1 MRWNFVRLAETI
13 LILTSLGATPALGQ
27 TSSHLVL
34 TSFTGPA
41 SINFGGTGTYTAVI
55 RNAGPNNAIGVR
67 MDATLPTLANGTVVL
82 TATSANCTK
91 VSPDPNGPLLPC
103 NLPVIDEFTSIT
115 ATFTIQLPLP
125 AKPYTFPCPVPFTM
139 GPTTVVV
146 TATNDTNP
154 PGDSRTVN
162 SSSAVRPFAD
172 IRATLAGPPGANEG
186 DTVQYQAGVT
196 NLGPCPAN
204 DVIVTSG
211 AAGDII
217 FGSNTG
223 DCTTSF
229 PCALGIINPG
239 TSKNFT
245 STYTIDKLPNELRST
260 GDPNSI
266 TATSAATPL
275 PDGGTLRAATFD
287 PDLTNNTASTQTLV
301 QKSAG
306 CSLSGGSLLAGLPVL
321 LLLLSFAFHRRPR
334 G

>member
-13 LILTSLGATPALGQ
+13 LMLASLGATAALGQ
-27 TSSHLVL
+27 TSSHLML
-34 TSFTGPA
+34 TGFTGPA

-55 RNAGPNNAIGVR
+55 RNAGPNDAIGVR
-67 MDATLPTLANGTVVL
+67 MDATLPTLANGRVRL
-82 TATSANCTK
+82 TATSTNCTK

-103 NLPVIDEFTSIT
+103 NLPVINEFASIT

-162 SSSAVRPFAD
+162 SSSAVQSFAD
-172 IRATLAGPPGANEG
+172 IQATLAGPAGANEG
-186 DTVQYQAGVT
+186 DTVQYQAAVI
-196 NLGPCPAN
+196 NLGPCRAN
-204 DVIVTSG
+204 DVTVTSG
-211 AAGDII
+211 AAGGII
-217 FGSNTG
+217 FGSSTG
-223 DCTTSF
+223 DCTSF
-229 PCALGIINPG
+229 PCALGIIDPG

-245 STYTIDKLPNELRST
+245 STYTIDKLPEGLKST

-266 TATSAATPL
+266 TARSAATPL
-275 PDGGTLRAATFD
+275 PDGGTLTAATFD
-287 PDLTNNTASTQTLV
+287 PDVTNNTASTQTVV
-301 QKSAG
+301 QRSGG

-321 LLLLSFAFHRRPR
+321 LLLLSFVLHRRPR